1 MTISELQS
9 YHLPERQLDI
19 GFVPADFFTEETYYT
34 YLPDA
39 IQARYLI
46 PMHFYGRLSL
56 PEGFESTFPNYFI
69 FSDSY
74 ESWVMP
80 AREGK

>member
-1 MTISELQS
+1 VTAPDLQT
-9 YHLPERQLDI
+9 YNLPARQLDI
-19 GFVPADFFTEETYYT
+19 AFVPADFFTEEAYHT
-34 YLPDA
+34 YLLED
-39 IQARYLI
+39 IQARHLI

-56 PEGFESTFPNYFI
+56 PEGFESTFPNFFI

-80 AREGK
+80 AGERK